1 MSSRIGAATAI
12 ALAVSACAT
21 AQPIPPHGGSSGYV
35 CNNSGL
41 GRFVGQPAT
50 SEVGAEMLRASGA
63 RTIRWVR
70 PGQAI
75 TMEFSAERLTVH
87 LDANGRVESASCG

>member
-1 MSSRIGAATAI
+1 MSIRIAVAAGAV
-12 ALAVSACAT
+12 LAAAACAT
-21 AQPIPPHGGSSGYV
+21 VQPIPRHGGSSGYV

-41 GRFVGQPAT
+41 DRFVGQPAT

-63 RTIRWVR
+63 RIIRWVR

-87 LDANGRVESASCG
+87 LDANGRVERASCG